1 VYERCS
7 NGPRED
13 FRAGHR
19 RPVLAARGTL
29 WDGVICVIVCS
40 SAPDLLLSMP
50 LAKGAGTLR
59 PIGLW

>member
-1 VYERCS
+1 
-7 NGPRED
+7 
-13 FRAGHR
+13 
-19 RPVLAARGTL
+19 VLAARGTL